1 MKIYIIGAGG
11 VGGYFGGLMA
21 QGGLDV
27 TFVTRAEQYTAI
39 KQNGLEIKSVL
50 GNFVIEPTKVI
61 EKISHI
67 SDPDLIF
74 LCVKSYDLSSIAKQL
89 IPVIAPKTI
98 VITLENGIDNDLNV
112 AHLLPQQAKVY
123 PGIAYVIASRAEP
136 GIISQTGGLR
146 KIIIG
151 DRKTPDNPHLSSIVN
166 LLSGAGV
173 NIAQSPDVVQDLWK
187 KFIYLIPFAGLTGA
201 YRSPIGK
208 ILSDPEQKSRYES
221 CVREVIAVA
230 RAAKAN
236 LPDDIFSQAM
246 LTSTNTAPESK
257 SSLLIDIESGR
268 KTEID
273 NLHGTLIK
281 LADSLGVEI
290 PTIKSIYDQ
299 ITAQQ

>member
-1 MKIYIIGAGG
+1 MKIYIVGAGG

-27 TFVTRAEQYTAI
+27 TFVTRGAQYTAI
-39 KQNGLEIKSVL
+39 KHNGLKIKSVL
-50 GNFVIEPTKVI
+50 GDFVIKSIKVV
-61 EKISHI
+61 EKISQI
-67 SDPDLIF
+67 ADPNLIF
-74 LCVKSYDLSSIAKQL
+74 LCVKSYDLLSTAKQL
-89 IPVIAPKTI
+89 GPVITPQTNI
-98 VITLENGIDNDLNV
+98 ITLENGIDNDLNV
-112 AHLLPQQAKVY
+112 AHILPQAKVY
-123 PGIAYVIASRAEP
+123 PGIAYVIASRTEP

-151 DRKTPDNPHLSSIVN
+151 DRKTSNNPDLSSIVN

-173 NIAQSPDVVQDLWK
+173 NIAQSPDIVQDLWK
-187 KFIYLIPFAGLTGA
+187 KFIYLVPFAGLTGA

-208 ILSDPEQKSRYES
+208 ILRDPEQKSMYES
-221 CVREVIAVA
+221 CIREVITVA
-230 RAAKAN
+230 RAAKVN
-236 LPDDIFSQAM
+236 LPDDIFTQVM
-246 LTSTNTAPESK
+246 QTSTNTAPESK
-257 SSLLIDIESGR
+257 SSLLIDIERGR

-281 LADSLGVEI
+281 LADKLSVEI